1 MRTRTGLLLL
11 WAAGASAAAIASAP
25 SAVAQQGASPPA
37 AAGAGQQA
45 MIERGSRLFAK
56 CQACHTL
63 EPNGRNKVGP
73 RLYGLFGRPAGSVPD
88 YQYSEA
94 LKRAK
99 IVWSEGSLDTF
110 LAGTTEMV
118 PGTKMYAGIARRED
132 RLALIEFLKE
142 ATGGA
147 GPPAAAAKP

>member
-1 MRTRTGLLLL
+1 MRRPTGLLLL
-11 WAAGASAAAIASAP
+11 LAVASVAPMAQASGQQRSPP
-25 SAVAQQGASPPA
+25 SASG
-37 AAGAGQQA
+37 GAGQQA
-45 MIERGSRLFAK
+45 MVDRGAKLFAK

-63 EPNGRNKVGP
+63 ERNGRNKVGP
-73 RLYGLFGRPAGSVPD
+73 RLYGLFGRLSGSVPD

-99 IVWSEGSLDTF
+99 IVWDEGSLDTF

-147 GPPAAAAKP
+147 APPAGATKP

>member
-1 MRTRTGLLLL
+1 MRPRAGLLLL

-25 SAVAQQGASPPA
+25 QAIAQQGASPPA

-45 MIERGSRLFAK
+45 MIERGARLFAK

-73 RLYGLFGRPAGSVPD
+73 RLHGLFGRPAGSVPD
-88 YQYSEA
+88 YPYSEA

-99 IVWSEGSLDTF
+99 IVWSEGTLDTF
-110 LAGTTEMV
+110 LAGTAEMV

-132 RLALIEFLKE
+132 RRALIEFLKE

>member
-1 MRTRTGLLLL
+1 MRRPTGLLLL
-11 WAAGASAAAIASAP
+11 LAVASVASMAQASGQQRSPP
-25 SAVAQQGASPPA
+25 SASG
-37 AAGAGQQA
+37 GAGQQA
-45 MIERGSRLFAK
+45 MVERGAELFAK

-63 EPNGRNKVGP
+63 ERNGRNKVGP
-73 RLYGLFGRPAGSVPD
+73 RLYGLFGRLSGSVPD

-99 IVWSEGSLDTF
+99 IVWDEGSLDTF

-147 GPPAAAAKP
+147 APPAGATKP

>member
-1 MRTRTGLLLL
+1 MRRPTGLLLL
-11 WAAGASAAAIASAP
+11 WTAAANAASVAP
-25 SAVAQQGASPPA
+25 MTPAIAQQRSPSPAS
-37 AAGAGQQA
+37 AGAGQQA
-45 MIERGSRLFAK
+45 MIERGAKLFAK

-73 RLYGLFGRPAGSVPD
+73 RLYGLFGRLSGSVSD

-99 IVWSEGSLDTF
+99 IIWNEDSLNTF

-132 RLALIEFLKE
+132 RFALIEFLKG
-142 ATGGA
+142 ATGSA
-147 GPPAAAAKP
+147 PPPAGATGP

>member
-1 MRTRTGLLLL
+1 MRPRTGLLLL
-11 WAAGASAAAIASAP
+11 WVAGASAAAIATGPAG
-25 SAVAQQGASPPA
+25 AQQGASPPA
-37 AAGAGQQA
+37 AGAAEQQA
-45 MIERGSRLFAK
+45 MVERGARLFAK

-73 RLYGLFGRPAGSVPD
+73 RLYGLFGRLAGSVPD

-94 LKRAK
+94 LKRAR
-99 IVWSEGSLDTF
+99 IVWSESSLDTF

-132 RLALIEFLKE
+132 RLALIEFLKG
-142 ATGGA
+142 ATGGG
-147 GPPAAAAKP
+147 GPPGSGSKP

>member
-1 MRTRTGLLLL
+1 MRRPTGLLLL
-11 WAAGASAAAIASAP
+11 LAVASVASMTQASGQQRSPP
-25 SAVAQQGASPPA
+25 SASG
-37 AAGAGQQA
+37 GAGQQA
-45 MIERGSRLFAK
+45 MVERGAELFAK

-63 EPNGRNKVGP
+63 ERNGRNKVGP
-73 RLYGLFGRPAGSVPD
+73 RLYGLFGRLSGSVPD

-99 IVWSEGSLDTF
+99 IVWDEGSLDTF

-147 GPPAAAAKP
+147 APPAGATKP